1 MCNRATWAITLLFS
15 LIFVLLLSGCLATGL
30 LIATTI
36 TTTQPAD
43 GDSDA
48 FRYNARL
55 GRGINFGNA
64 LDGPSEGAWGMVI
77 EDEFFPIIRDAGF
90 DSVRIPIK
98 WSIYAASEPP
108 YTLDESI
115 FTRVD
120 HVVQMAL
127 DHDLAAVINI
137 HHYDEI
143 MSDPNGNEE
152 RLLAIWRQL
161 AQHYRDYPDTLYF
174 EILNEPHNQLI
185 DSIWN
190 RQWQAALRVIRETNP
205 TRPVIVGP
213 TNWNSIDK
221 LSSLQ
226 LPDDDP
232 NLIVTFHYYAPFEF
246 THQGAEW
253 VTGASA
259 WLGTEWTGTESEM
272 GAVRRDFDRAQ
283 EWAAQQ
289 GVPLYMGE
297 FGAYDKADMAS
308 RERWTAFIVS
318 EAEAR
323 GFSFAYWE
331 FGAGFGAFDRG
342 AGAWRPELLGALI
355 QE

>member
-1 MCNRATWAITLLFS
+1 MLNRLIWVLA
-15 LIFVLLLSGCLATGL
+15 LIFAGVLSGCVSTADSDAKTL
-30 LIATTI
+30 LPT
-36 TTTQPAD
+36 D
-43 GDSDA
+43 GDSGDA
-48 FRYNARL
+48 FLYSARL
-55 GRGINFGNA
+55 GRGINLGNA
-64 LDGPSEGAWGMVI
+64 LEAPSEGAWGMVI
-77 EDEFFPIIRDAGF
+77 EDDFFPTIREAGF

-98 WSIYAASEPP
+98 WSGYTESEPP

-115 FTRVD
+115 LARVD
-120 HVVQMAL
+120 HVVQTAL
-127 DHDLAAVINI
+127 EHDLAVVMNI
-137 HHYDEI
+137 HHFEEI
-143 MSDPNGNEE
+143 MSDPRGSEA
-152 RLLAIWRQL
+152 RFFAIWTQL
-161 AQHYRDYPDTLYF
+161 AAHYQAYPDTLYF
-174 EILNEPHNQLI
+174 EILNEPHNALT

-190 RQWQAALRVIRETNP
+190 SQWQAALKIIRQTNP
-205 TRPVIVGP
+205 MRPVIVGP

-226 LPDDDP
+226 LPDNEP
-232 NLIVTFHYYAPFEF
+232 NLIVTFHYYSPFEF

-253 VTGASA
+253 ATGASA
-259 WLGTEWTGTESEM
+259 WLGTEWSGTEREM
-272 GAVRRDFDRAQ
+272 RAVRRDFDRAQ
-283 EWAAQQ
+283 SWAEKQ
-289 GVPLYMGE
+289 GVPLFLGE
-297 FGAYDKADMAS
+297 FGAYSKADMAS